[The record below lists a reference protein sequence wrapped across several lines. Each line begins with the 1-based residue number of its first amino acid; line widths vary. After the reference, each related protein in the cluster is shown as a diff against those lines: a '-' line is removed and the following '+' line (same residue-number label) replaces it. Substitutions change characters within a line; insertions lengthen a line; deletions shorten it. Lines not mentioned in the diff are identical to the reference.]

1 MNLNEAYSILEIPST
16 ATAEEA
22 KKKYREFTK
31 KYHPDINKEP
41 DAEAKFKKI
50 NEAYQVISSGK
61 STDREDVM
69 RRQTSRDP
77 FNPFGRQ
84 VMYEAENINI
94 STTISFK
101 DSVLGCKKELKFNR
115 KTKCQ
120 NCNGQGEI
128 QLNNGCTK
136 CGGRGQIVGRQGP
149 MVTIQTCD
157 KCFGRTQVDAC
168 KVCSSSGVLD
178 AEASISVTVPG
189 GIQDGNIL
197 RLGGIGHFVGSF
209 GPMEQHTDVHLHVSV
224 TPQNSLRIEGMHVV
238 SELEISLLDALKGC
252 QKTVPTILGD
262 KEITIKPRSRHK
274 EEVVIPNVGVNRIG
288 SQRVVLDVKYP
299 ADINQLISTLSDRTT

>member
-1 MNLNEAYSILEIPST
+1 MNLKEAYSILEIPST
-16 ATAEEA
+16 ATPEEA
-22 KKKYREFTK
+22 KKKYRELTK
-31 KYHPDINKEP
+31 KFHPDINKESG
-41 DAEAKFKKI
+41 AEDKFKKI
-50 NEAYQVISSGK
+50 NEAYQVVSSGK

-69 RRQTSRDP
+69 RRQSARDP

-84 VMYEAENINI
+84 VMYEAENINL

-157 KCFGRTQVDAC
+157 KCFGQTQVDSC
-168 KVCSSSGVLD
+168 RVCTGSGVLD
-178 AEASISVTVPG
+178 AEAAISVSVPG

-197 RLGGIGHFVGSF
+197 RLGGVGHFVGSF
-209 GPMEQHTDVHLHVSV
+209 GPMEQHTDVHLHVTV
-224 TPQNSLRIEGMHVV
+224 TPQDSLKIEGMHVV
-238 SELEISLLDALKGC
+238 SNLEISLLEALKGC

-262 KEITIKPRSRHK
+262 KEITIKPQSRHK
-274 EEVVIPNVGVNRIG
+274 EEVVIPNIGVNRIG

-299 ADINQLISTLSDRTT
+299 ADVSELINTLSNRTT